1 MGAVA
6 AVGAALH
13 RGRTREGGRRRG
25 RLGRRGARRALLLCL
40 ASPTKREASTER
52 EQQHGLT
59 ACAPFHWL
67 NARMV
72 ARWSDAPPASLLRR
86 ARDME
91 AALRASAAAGSTQGS
106 LQEESEQHGQC
117 GWEG

>member
-1 MGAVA
+1 
-6 AVGAALH
+6 
-13 RGRTREGGRRRG
+13 
-25 RLGRRGARRALLLCL
+25 
-40 ASPTKREASTER
+40 
-52 EQQHGLT
+52 
-59 ACAPFHWL
+59 
-67 NARMV
+67 MV